1 MQPCEFEELGHTAEI
16 GLRIRAAT
24 PEQLFAC
31 AGVALFALTGAVA
44 KTVEVEQAVTVESP
58 DVESLLVDWLS
69 ELVYLYET
77 GGCAFH
83 EIEVTEWSPQR
94 LAATLRGG
102 RPSDP
107 PRLHVKAV
115 TYHDL
120 AVRASGGEWEAQIY
134 LDI

>member
-1 MQPCEFEELGHTAEI
+1 VQPCEFEELSHTAEI
-16 GLRIRAAT
+16 GLRVRAAT
-24 PEQLFAC
+24 PGQLFAC
-31 AGVALFALTGAVA
+31 AGMGLFALTGAVPA
-44 KTVEVEQAVTVESP
+44 AVEVERTVAVESP

-77 GGCAFH
+77 TGCAFH
-83 EIEVTEWSPQR
+83 GITVTEWSPQR
-94 LAATLRGG
+94 LVATVCGG
-102 RPSDP
+102 RPTAL

-120 AVRASGGEWEAQIY
+120 AVRGRDGGWEAQVF

>member
-1 MQPCEFEELGHTAEI
+1 MQPCEFEELAHTAEI
-16 GLRIRAAT
+16 GLRVRAAT
-24 PEQLFAC
+24 PGRLFAC
-31 AGVALFALTGAVA
+31 AGMALFALTGAVP
-44 KTVEVEQAVTVESP
+44 QAAEAERTVTVESP
-58 DVESLLVDWLS
+58 DVESLLVDWLN

-77 GGCAFH
+77 TGCAFH

-94 LAATLRGG
+94 LAATVRGG
-102 RPSDP
+102 RPAAP

-120 AVRASGGEWEAQIY
+120 SVHASGAGWEARVF

>member
-16 GLRIRAAT
+16 GLRVRA
-24 PEQLFAC
+24 PVPGRLFAC
-31 AGVALFALTGAVA
+31 AGMALFALSGAA
-44 KTVEVEQAVTVESP
+44 AEAVEIERAVVVESP
-58 DVESLLVDWLS
+58 DAESLLVDWLS

-77 GGCAFH
+77 TGCAFH
-83 EIEVTEWSPQR
+83 AIEVTEWSPQR
-94 LAATLRGG
+94 LAATARGG
-102 RPSDP
+102 RPIEL

-120 AVRASGGEWEAQIY
+120 YVREIDAGWEAQVF

>member
-1 MQPCEFEELGHTAEI
+1 VQPCEFEELSHTAEI
-16 GLRIRAAT
+16 GLRVRAST
-24 PEQLFAC
+24 PGQLFAC
-31 AGVALFALTGAVA
+31 AGMALFALTGATPEV
-44 KTVEVEQAVTVESP
+44 VEVERTVAVEAP

-83 EIEVTEWSPQR
+83 AIEVTEWSPQR

-102 RPSDP
+102 RPGEL

-120 AVRASGGEWEAQIY
+120 YVRETDGRWEAQVF

>member
-1 MQPCEFEELGHTAEI
+1 MQLCEFEELAHTAEI
-16 GLRIRAAT
+16 GLRVRAESPAR
-24 PEQLFAC
+24 LFAC
-31 AGVALFALTGAVA
+31 AGMALFALTGAA
-44 KTVEVEQAVTVESP
+44 AETVEVEQAVTVESP

-94 LAATLRGG
+94 LVATVRGG
-102 RPSDP
+102 RPAGP

-120 AVRASGGEWEAQIY
+120 AVGEAGGGWEAQVY